1 MTSINDSCSA
11 RHRFFFRAET
21 LFFFVF
27 PARFQERSGLYHLL
41 HPENNLIS
49 RIILGRRSVT
59 ISSRLPDYSAVR
71 GRFFRQMAVRLFFVR
86 PASVRDRS
94 GDHAGWRPAG
104 FFRDPEGRIRSGL
117 LRPAS
122 GFPGAGYNSKAS
134 FWGHTRRRA
143 LEHCPGGSHR
153 VGLEAPYFSAGRKAS

>member
-11 RHRFFFRAET
+11 RHRFFFSGGNT
-21 LFFFVF
+21 FFFVF

-143 LEHCPGGSHR
+143 LEHCPGSSHR